1 MDSICEGFIDL
12 MVNDETFIDPI
23 ELSISSIQA
32 VVNRFDRFRIMVQ
45 DIIDINTHESRM
57 FSMKLKKELFQK
69 NPVCAV
75 CSQQIL
81 SIDNSAVDHIE
92 QYWKGGKTILQNA
105 RLNTSIL

>member
-12 MVNDETFIDPI
+12 MVNDESFIDSI

-57 FSMKLKKELFQK
+57 FSMKLKKRTFSK
-69 NPVCAV
+69 KSCM
-75 CSQQIL
+75 CS
-81 SIDNSAVDHIE
+81 
-92 QYWKGGKTILQNA
+92 LQPT
-105 RLNTSIL
+105 NTFDR